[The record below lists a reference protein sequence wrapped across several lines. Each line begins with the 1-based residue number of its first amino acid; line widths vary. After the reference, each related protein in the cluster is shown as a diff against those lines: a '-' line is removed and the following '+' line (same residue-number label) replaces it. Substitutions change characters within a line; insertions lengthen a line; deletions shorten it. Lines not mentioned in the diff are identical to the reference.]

1 MTMNTKHPI
10 SRMRRFLWAGCFI
23 LVSLPMA
30 WNAHGD
36 TDPKVEVPKEEIRQ
50 AVTRFLEEKH
60 PWETAQVRVREV
72 RIPGCIV
79 LSTPQYDL
87 EMRVPPNT
95 PYLGHTPV
103 EVIFNPGKPGEK
115 KVWVSAYLEVLS
127 PVVVTRRPM
136 ARHEIVSMEDVCLED
151 RDLAQ
156 VSAGAMTDVSE
167 VGGQRLRRTVGI
179 GTVLR
184 SVMLENPPLVQRGD
198 LVRLL
203 IETETLK
210 ITALG
215 RVDER
220 GGRGDTVRVINLDSK
235 RRVYGQ
241 VLDGQTVRV
250 KY

>member
-1 MTMNTKHPI
+1 MNKKHRG
-10 SRMRRFLWAGCFI
+10 SRMKRFFWLGCLI

-30 WNAHGD
+30 WTARGEMG
-36 TDPKVEVPKEEIRQ
+36 TEMEVPKEEIRQ
-50 AVTRFLEEKH
+50 AVTRFLEEVQ
-60 PWETAQVRVREV
+60 PWETAEVRVREV
-72 RIPGCIV
+72 RIPGCIF
-79 LSTPQYDL
+79 LPTAPYDL
-87 EMRVPPNT
+87 TMRVPSNAR
-95 PYLGHTPV
+95 YLGHTPV
-103 EVIFNPGKPGEK
+103 EVIFNQGKAEEK
-115 KVWVSAYLEVLS
+115 KVWVNAYLEVLS

-136 ARHEIVSMEDVCLED
+136 ARHETVSTEDVCLED

-156 VSAGAMTDVSE
+156 VPAGAMADVSG
-167 VGGQRLRRTVGI
+167 VVGQRLRRTVGI

-184 SVMLENPPLVQRGD
+184 GDMLENPPLVQRGD

-203 IETETLK
+203 IETERLK
-210 ITALG
+210 VTALG

-241 VLDGQTVRV
+241 VVDSQTVRV